1 VTAEVPLVVRPW
13 WRDGVIYQIYPWSF
27 ADGNGDGIG
36 DLMGI
41 AERLDHA
48 VGLGVDAVWL
58 GPIYPNGRVDWG
70 YDVID
75 YRDVDPVFGE
85 MDAFDRFLREA
96 KAKAL
101 RVLLDFV
108 PNHTSNLHP
117 WFVQSSSSRH
127 SPKRDWY
134 IWADGRT
141 GEDGSRLP
149 PNNWESSFG
158 GSAWQW
164 HEPTQQWY
172 LASFYPQQCDLNW
185 ANPAVRSEVI
195 ASMRTWVERGVDGFR
210 LDVVHRLAK
219 DPSLRDNP
227 EEAQLDRTG
236 RMRRPNVYDENQP
249 QVHDYL
255 REMRAAL
262 GEETFLLGEVWL
274 IDQKQV
280 FDYLRPGEL
289 DLSFN
294 FSFATA
300 SWNARQMAK
309 EIAEVELRS
318 PPYVWPGFHM
328 SNHDEPRAGTRYGE
342 EAIRA
347 AAMLLLTLRGT
358 PILYQGEEI
367 GMVDGVVPPERRRD
381 VFGRDGGRT
390 PVQWDPG
397 PNAGFCPPGVEPW
410 LPLAQGFEQRNV
422 EVESSNPDSVLALY
436 RRLLSVRRAST
447 AFRRGAYR
455 EVAVTDQALVFAR
468 ESEDEAFVVAV
479 NFTSQPVEVSVPQ
492 GTVLIATTIRRE
504 GEQIGGRLALR
515 PNEAIVVR
523 VRTPAT

>member
-1 VTAEVPLVVRPW
+1 MSAEVPLASRPW

-36 DLMGI
+36 DLGGI
-41 AERLDHA
+41 AERLDHV

-70 YDVID
+70 YDVIA
-75 YRDVDPVFGE
+75 YRDVDPVFGG

-96 KAKAL
+96 RAKGL

-117 WFVQSSSSRH
+117 WFVESSSSRH

-164 HEPTQQWY
+164 HELTRQHY

-195 ASMRTWVERGVDGFR
+195 GSMRTWVERGVDGFR

-219 DPSLRDNP
+219 DPLLRDNP
-227 EEAQLDRTG
+227 EEAHVDRSG
-236 RMRRPNVYDENQP
+236 RIRRPRVNDENGP

-274 IDQKQV
+274 MI
-280 FDYLRPGEL
+280 RGWG
-289 DLSFN
+289 
-294 FSFATA
+294 A
-300 SWNARQMAK
+300 
-309 EIAEVELRS
+309 RS
-318 PPYVWPGFHM
+318 PSSCSCWCC
-328 SNHDEPRAGTRYGE
+328 
-342 EAIRA
+342 
-347 AAMLLLTLRGT
+347 
-358 PILYQGEEI
+358 
-367 GMVDGVVPPERRRD
+367 RR
-381 VFGRDGGRT
+381 
-390 PVQWDPG
+390 
-397 PNAGFCPPGVEPW
+397 
-410 LPLAQGFEQRNV
+410 
-422 EVESSNPDSVLALY
+422 
-436 RRLLSVRRAST
+436 
-447 AFRRGAYR
+447 
-455 EVAVTDQALVFAR
+455 
-468 ESEDEAFVVAV
+468 
-479 NFTSQPVEVSVPQ
+479 
-492 GTVLIATTIRRE
+492 
-504 GEQIGGRLALR
+504 
-515 PNEAIVVR
+515 
-523 VRTPAT
+523 